1 MKLRPYQD
9 KAVQDL
15 RSQYVSGKRSPMLV
29 LPTGGGKTV
38 IFSHIT
44 KQATLIGNT
53 VMILL
58 HRVELVRQ
66 TSHKLT
72 EMGVKHGV
80 IHPAYKP
87 NYYEQ
92 VQVASVQ
99 SLVRRFNHV
108 LPPDLIIIDECHHV
122 RAGQWQQVLAQYPKA
137 RTLGVTATPIRGD
150 GKGLAENFDSI
161 VVGSTVRELIDDGY
175 LCQPMVYSV
184 PEADFSQLRKRMGD
198 YDKQMQEAILDKPK
212 IYGDVVAHYRRL
224 ADGLPAVAFC
234 VSVKH
239 AEKVAQAFRAAGY
252 RSESADGSMSDDE
265 RRRVLAGLANGSVQV
280 LTTCDLIS
288 EGTDIPAIAC
298 AILLR
303 RTMSEGLYLQQVGR
317 ALRVMEG
324 KQHAIIIDHVGNTR
338 LHGLPEAHRDWQL
351 TSDKLNTRQGASEQ
365 RFKIVEC
372 EKCYGVYEPAP
383 CCPQCGHVVELTDN
397 EPEQVS
403 GELQLITSIEAMR
416 KRELRIEVG
425 RARTIDELRKIARER
440 GYKPGWVYR
449 QAQLKGIKL

>member
-15 RSQYVSGKRSPMLV
+15 RSQYVEGKRSPMLV

-80 IHPAYKP
+80 IHPAYKA
-87 NYYEQ
+87 NYYEK

-99 SLVRRFNHV
+99 SLVKRFNHV

-137 RTLGVTATPIRGD
+137 RTLGVTATPIRSD
-150 GKGLAENFDSI
+150 GKGLAESFDSI
-161 VVGSTVRELIDDGY
+161 VIGSTVRELINEGF
-175 LCQPMVYSV
+175 LCQPIVYSV
-184 PEADFSQLRKRMGD
+184 SEADFSQLRKKMGD
-198 YDKQMQEAILDKPK
+198 YDKQMQEQILDKPK
-212 IYGDVVAHYRRL
+212 IYGDVVGHYRKL
-224 ADGLPAVAFC
+224 ADGMPTVVFC
-234 VSVKH
+234 VSVNH
-239 AEKVAQAFRAAGY
+239 AEKMAEAFRGAGY

-265 RRRVLAGLANGSVQV
+265 RRRVLNGLSDGSVQV

-288 EGTDIPAIAC
+288 EGTDIPAIGC

-317 ALRVMEG
+317 ALRPVAG
-324 KQHAIIIDHVGNTR
+324 KDYAIIIDHVGNTR
-338 LHGLPEAHRDWQL
+338 LHGLPDTDREWVL
-351 TSDKLNTRQGASEQ
+351 TADKVETRRGASEK

-372 EKCYGVYEPAP
+372 ERCYAVYEPAP
-383 CCPQCGHVVELTDN
+383 CCPMCGHVPEPARP
-397 EPEQVS
+397 EPEEVSAELVQV
-403 GELQLITSIEAMR
+403 TDMEAVR
-416 KRELRIEVG
+416 KRELRMEVG
-425 RARTIDELRKIARER
+425 RARTMDDLRRIARER
-440 GYKPGWVYR
+440 GYKAGWVWR
-449 QAQLKGIKL
+449 QAQIKGIQ